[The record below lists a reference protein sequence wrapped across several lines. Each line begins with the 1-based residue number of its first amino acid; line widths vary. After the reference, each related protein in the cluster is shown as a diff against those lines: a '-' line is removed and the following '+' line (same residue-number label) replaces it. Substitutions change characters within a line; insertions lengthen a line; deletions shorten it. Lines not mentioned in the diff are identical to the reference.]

1 MGSLRQERENIIHLE
16 NIVKRFNI
24 GTENELEVLHGV
36 SLDVYEG
43 DFVCIVGESGS
54 GKSTLMNQIGLLD
67 HPTEGK
73 YLMHGVDVSEATEDQ
88 LAEIRNQ
95 EIGFVF
101 QTYNLIPRTTALE
114 NVEMPMLYAGVPREE
129 RRERAADLLT
139 MVGMEERMDHTP
151 SELSG
156 GQQQRVAI
164 ARAMANDPSLILADE
179 PTGALD
185 SQTSRVVM
193 DLFHKLHDEQG
204 RTIVMITHSATLAE
218 EAERILTLVDGRITG
233 ERAGRGQIYRPAG
246 ETRELHARRDFGD
259 LAFTEEKAEA
269 EEQR

>member
-1 MGSLRQERENIIHLE
+1 
-16 NIVKRFNI
+16 
-24 GTENELEVLHGV
+24 
-36 SLDVYEG
+36 
-43 DFVCIVGESGS
+43 
-54 GKSTLMNQIGLLD
+54 
-67 HPTEGK
+67 
-73 YLMHGVDVSEATEDQ
+73 MHGVDVSEATEDQ

-193 DLFHKLHDEQG
+193 DLFHK
-204 RTIVMITHSATLAE
+204 A
-218 EAERILTLVDGRITG
+218 
-233 ERAGRGQIYRPAG
+233 
-246 ETRELHARRDFGD
+246 
-259 LAFTEEKAEA
+259 
-269 EEQR
+269 